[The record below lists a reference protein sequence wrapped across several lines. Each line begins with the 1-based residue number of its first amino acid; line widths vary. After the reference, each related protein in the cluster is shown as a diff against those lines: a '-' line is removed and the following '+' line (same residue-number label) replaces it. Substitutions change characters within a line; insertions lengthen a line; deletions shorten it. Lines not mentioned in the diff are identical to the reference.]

1 MSQVSGRAKAAARGS
16 CLPLWGLSRAAP
28 PPRVGTQEA
37 GGSAL
42 GRDSNKRSGGR
53 SPLIPPLPGPQTPAL
68 PAARNPRSPGSPS
81 LSEQLCGRA
90 LPGRLSAP
98 TCCRALRKACWAQS
112 RAHVICNYR
121 CS

>member
-53 SPLIPPLPGPQTPAL
+53 SPRSHLCPAHRPPPCPLPGIPAPQ
-68 PAARNPRSPGSPS
+68 AARPS
-81 LSEQLCGRA
+81 LNSSVEEPFRADSQLLLA
-90 LPGRLSAP
+90 AEP
-98 TCCRALRKACWAQS
+98 
-112 RAHVICNYR
+112 
-121 CS
+121 

>member
-42 GRDSNKRSGGR
+42 GRDSNKRSSGR
-53 SPLIPPLPGPQTPAL
+53 SPLIPPLPGPQTPAHSPRPCPL
-68 PAARNPRSPGSPS
+68 PGIPAPQAARPS
-81 LSEQLCGRA
+81 LNSSVEEPFRADSQLLLA
-90 LPGRLSAP
+90 AEP
-98 TCCRALRKACWAQS
+98 
-112 RAHVICNYR
+112 
-121 CS
+121 